1 VQQAQ
6 THHISPYNQ
15 IPTFPTR
22 PRLIQIRESLGDVTI
37 KPEGCNENQ
46 ALPRKKKKKFMAI
59 IAINKREHDVKLT
72 RNQEQMGLYLFFN
85 DV

>member
-1 VQQAQ
+1 
-6 THHISPYNQ
+6 
-15 IPTFPTR
+15 
-22 PRLIQIRESLGDVTI
+22 
-37 KPEGCNENQ
+37 
-46 ALPRKKKKKFMAI
+46 MAI